1 MVHRRLDGSSRKFPI
16 KYRDICPL
24 LSTLTRK
31 LYSQRRKRT
40 QGHCGHFSKAQWNH
54 ESLRNQQQSEKTMH
68 KPTTVVENRLK
79 RYHYTFLKIKT
90 QFSQYIFKTEF
101 TVVKT
106 TFTTVFTVIQ
116 NETFLAI
123 FKPLCKTLPRL
134 SIAHLTNEMT
144 IFEFSLLNL
153 KSLVK
158 N

>member
-1 MVHRRLDGSSRKFPI
+1 MAVHRRLDRSSRKFPI

-24 LSTLTRK
+24 LDSYPK
-31 LYSQRRKRT
+31 IIPERKRT
-40 QGHCGHFSKAQWNH
+40 QGHCGHFSNAQWNH

-79 RYHYTFLKIKT
+79 RYHYTFSKIKT

>member
-1 MVHRRLDGSSRKFPI
+1 
-16 KYRDICPL
+16 
-24 LSTLTRK
+24 
-31 LYSQRRKRT
+31 
-40 QGHCGHFSKAQWNH
+40 
-54 ESLRNQQQSEKTMH
+54 MH

-79 RYHYTFLKIKT
+79 RYHYTFSKIKT
-90 QFSQYIFKTEF
+90 QFSQDIFKTEF

-106 TFTTVFTVIQ
+106 TFTKVKTDFTGVKTDFTVPKTVFTVIQ